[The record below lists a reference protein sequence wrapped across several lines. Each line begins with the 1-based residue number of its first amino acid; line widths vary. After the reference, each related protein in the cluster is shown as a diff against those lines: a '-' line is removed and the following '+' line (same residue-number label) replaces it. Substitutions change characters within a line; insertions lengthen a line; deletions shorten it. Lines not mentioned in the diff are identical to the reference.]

1 MPTQYTQEQLDKLYE
16 KLPEELREAMFSM
29 ETAEEI
35 GEICESYGINDNRV
49 GEIADRVGYILAGL
63 MLPQEFAA
71 VLEKEVKLPKVLAE
85 AISKDLN
92 RFVFYPVRPALEQL
106 HRMEIE
112 VSAKIVTP
120 QPVPETEEQTPEKPK
135 QSEPDTY
142 REPIE

>member
-1 MPTQYTQEQLDKLYE
+1 MPSQYTQEQLDKIVE

-29 ETAEEI
+29 ETAQEI

-49 GEIADRVGYILAGL
+49 GEISDRVGYVLAGL
-63 MLPQEFAA
+63 MLPQEVAQ
-71 VLEKEVKLPKVLAE
+71 VLEKEVKLPRVLAE
-85 AISKDLN
+85 AIARDLN
-92 RFVFYPVRPALEQL
+92 RLVFYPVKAALEQL

-120 QPVPETEEQTPEKPK
+120 QPEEGEAPTEKPK
-135 QSEPDTY
+135 PSGPDTY